1 MLVASLINRP
11 VMLGILLHVCLLW
24 TQLCELHSVRVFL
37 KVTKFKFDILK
48 VSRRAVLIAR
58 LLLLRCISALRFLG
72 RVRFALCVTLS
83 ILLNDRFYL
92 MGLELEVFALL
103 ETIQERH
110 QGINLAFFFTGV
122 LKDQTLNITQLI
134 WLTIYLL
141 LRLAFWLL
149 SLGSSGRLI
158 LDLANSVQLELEA
171 FQVKDK
177 VVGNFVIDEPQI
189 EQLDI
194 EPVAPLADSQ
204 DGVTSNLFLFC
215 QLHKVFVDAAH
226 YLGEGSE

>member
-1 MLVASLINRP
+1 
-11 VMLGILLHVCLLW
+11 
-24 TQLCELHSVRVFL
+24 
-37 KVTKFKFDILK
+37 
-48 VSRRAVLIAR
+48 
-58 LLLLRCISALRFLG
+58 
-72 RVRFALCVTLS
+72 
-83 ILLNDRFYL
+83 

-194 EPVAPLADSQ
+194 EPVAPLADSE

-215 QLHKVFVDAAH
+215 QLHKVFVNATH